1 MAKRNFIRPEPISS
15 LGVISHML
23 HSGSDGVP
31 VISTCRSL
39 ICMERRCQSRCH
51 ILPYFRQ
58 LSISLGCTC
67 EEERGKCMW
76 FPHQRLSKKDNKLRM
91 SGILS
96 YCTLIPKECANGF
109 LFPTCIKIIC
119 LPEWPGAA
127 VVLCFCWS
135 LQRAVKRMTAAYWA
149 CYKTSCVHFSS
160 QI

>member
-91 SGILS
+91 SGVLS

-109 LFPTCIKIIC
+109 LFPSPDSACSTKRGHAPQLLC
-119 LPEWPGAA
+119 L
-127 VVLCFCWS
+127 LFTLLMNRLMTFRSFFSFFFLQLRS
-135 LQRAVKRMTAAYWA
+135 L
-149 CYKTSCVHFSS
+149 
-160 QI
+160 